1 MERPNIDQRA
11 RAVRRVLVIEGLC
24 NLALALTEL
33 SVGLM
38 TGSWVLVADAM
49 HSATDLANNVVAWF
63 AMRVAGA
70 PADDDHPYGHGK
82 FEILAVFG
90 LATLMGVLA
99 LEILLGVLRG
109 GAAEPVTTG
118 PLSLAVACGVMVL
131 QLGLAYWQNRQAR
144 RLESEL
150 LHADATHTLADT
162 ATTLAAIVGWQI
174 AARGFP
180 WLDRVLAV
188 AVAVFVLALAFQLFR
203 RAIPILVDGAA
214 VPPNDLVAVLRTVE
228 GVAGVGQVRSRW
240 DGTRRTADVTVR
252 VDPTLDAV
260 QAHDIADEVEA
271 SLTIQ
276 LAFDEVLVHVEPD
289 IGGGPPGEGQ

>member
-1 MERPNIDQRA
+1 
-11 RAVRRVLVIEGLC
+11 
-24 NLALALTEL
+24 
-33 SVGLM
+33 
-38 TGSWVLVADAM
+38 
-49 HSATDLANNVVAWF
+49 
-63 AMRVAGA
+63 
-70 PADDDHPYGHGK
+70 
-82 FEILAVFG
+82 
-90 LATLMGVLA
+90 
-99 LEILLGVLRG
+99 
-109 GAAEPVTTG
+109 
-118 PLSLAVACGVMVL
+118 MVL

-144 RLESEL
+144 RLGSEL

-188 AVAVFVLALAFQLFR
+188 AVAVFVLVLAFQLFR
-203 RAIPILVDGAA
+203 RAVPILVDGAA
-214 VPPNDLVAVLRTVE
+214 VPPDELVAVLKSVE

-260 QAHDIADEVEA
+260 QAHDIADGVEA
-271 SLTIQ
+271 SLTLQ

-289 IGGGPPGEGQ
+289 VGGGPPGVGR